1 MNITI
6 KQDHYK
12 NWFAKTDID
21 LPNDKLLTITTRKS
35 NNGGLLSS
43 ASVASYEKGFLTHVM
58 FQDFSIRLEHSNPKR
73 VTAKVVEQQHNSI
86 NIESVKLQA
95 LAFYKLN

>member
-1 MNITI
+1 MNLTI

-12 NWFAKTDID
+12 NWIAKTDID

-58 FQDFSIRLEHSNPKR
+58 YQDFNIRLEHSNPKR
-73 VTAKVVEQQHNSI
+73 VTARVVEQQHNTLDFD
-86 NIESVKLQA
+86 SVKLQA
-95 LAFYKLN
+95 LAFYNLV

>member
-1 MNITI
+1 MKTSI

-12 NWFAKTDID
+12 HWIAKTDIE

-35 NNGGLLSS
+35 NNGGLLSC

-58 FQDFSIRLEHSNPKR
+58 YQDFSIRSEHSNPKR
-73 VTAKVVEQQHNSI
+73 VTAKVVEHQHNTLDFD
-86 NIESVKLQA
+86 SVKLQA
-95 LAFYKLN
+95 LAFYKLI

>member
-1 MNITI
+1 MNTTI

-12 NWFAKTDID
+12 HWIAKTDMD
-21 LPNDKLLTITTRKS
+21 LPNNKILTITTRKN

-58 FQDFSIRLEHSNPKR
+58 FQDFNIRIKDSIPKR
-73 VTAKVVEQQHNSI
+73 ITAKIVEQQHNSI
-86 NIESVKLQA
+86 DFDSVKLQA
-95 LAFYKLN
+95 LVFYNLT

>member
-1 MNITI
+1 MNTTI

-12 NWFAKTDID
+12 NWIAKTDID
-21 LPNDKLLTITTRKS
+21 LPNGKLLTITTRKN
-35 NNGGLLSS
+35 NNGGLMSS

-58 FQDFSIRLEHSNPKR
+58 YQDFNIRLECSNPKR
-73 VTAKVVEQQHNSI
+73 VTSKIVEQQHNAI
-86 NIESVKLQA
+86 DFNSVELQA

>member
-1 MNITI
+1 MNTSI

-12 NWFAKTDID
+12 HWIVKTDID
-21 LPNDKLLTITTRKS
+21 LPLGKLLTITTRKS

-58 FQDFSIRLEHSNPKR
+58 YQDFNIRLEHSNPKR
-73 VTAKVVEQQHNSI
+73 ATAKVVEQQHNTI
-86 NIESVKLQA
+86 DVDSVKLQA

>member
-1 MNITI
+1 MNTTI

-12 NWFAKTDID
+12 HWIAKTDID
-21 LPNDKLLTITTRKS
+21 LPNGKLLTITTRKS

-73 VTAKVVEQQHNSI
+73 VTAKVVEQQHNTL
-86 NIESVKLQA
+86 NFDSVKLQA

>member
-1 MNITI
+1 MNTTI
-6 KQDHYK
+6 KQDYYK
-12 NWFAKTDID
+12 HWIAKTDID
-21 LPNDKLLTITTRKS
+21 LPLGKLLTITTRKS

-58 FQDFSIRLEHSNPKR
+58 FQDFNIRLEHSNHKR
-73 VTAKVVEQQHNSI
+73 ITCKVVEQQHNTLDFD
-86 NIESVKLQA
+86 SVKLQA

>member
-1 MNITI
+1 MNTTI
-6 KQDHYK
+6 KQDHY
-12 NWFAKTDID
+12 NHWVAKTDIE

-43 ASVASYEKGFLTHVM
+43 ASVASYEKGFLTHIM
-58 FQDFSIRLEHSNPKR
+58 FQDFSIRLEHSNPTR
-73 VTAKVVEQQHNSI
+73 VTAKVVEQQHNI
-86 NIESVKLQA
+86 LDFDSVKLQA